1 MKRSSR
7 PGIKDVAA
15 AAGVSPT
22 TVSDALNGKGR
33 LPEETRARVK
43 AIADKLGY
51 RPNAIARGLRNRQ
64 VGLLG
69 LVLVPGAATSVT
81 TVSYWIEVLTQAAE
95 SALDRGYALVMLPAD
110 PEALAPMTFP
120 VDGVIVVDPIE
131 HDAVL
136 ASLRDEG
143 IPVVTVGRDIGGT
156 EEPWVDDAITE
167 GVVSLLTTIAR
178 PKERVVLLSVGNTK
192 SYVQDTIDG
201 VRAWKGHPAGYPRI
215 IEVESPILEDVQPAI
230 ATLVDEGL
238 PDVILAVNERMALST
253 HRALR
258 SSGIRIPGDVRLASL
273 VESADLARVKPSVTA
288 LVQHPR
294 RSAELAIAALIDLIE
309 GRRAPAPALTAMEL
323 RVRASAPKVTPASS
337 SRSRKAAPK
346 SR

>member
-51 RPNAIARGLRNRQ
+51 RPNAIARGLRSRQ

-69 LVLVPGAATSVT
+69 LVLVPGAATTVT

-95 SALDRGYALVMLPAD
+95 SALDSGYALVMLPAD
-110 PEALAPMTFP
+110 PDALSPMAFP
-120 VDGVIVVDPIE
+120 IDGVIVVDPIE

-136 ASLRDEG
+136 AALREER

-156 EEPWVDDAITE
+156 EEPWVDDAIE
-167 GVVSLLTTIAR
+167 AGVVHLLNTIAKPGERVALLT
-178 PKERVVLLSVGNTK
+178 VGNTK
-192 SYVQDTIDG
+192 SYVQDTLNG
-201 VRAWKGHPAGYPRI
+201 LQAWKGHPKAHPII

-230 ATLVDEGL
+230 TRLIEEGL
-238 PDVILAVNERMALST
+238 PDVILGVNERMTMSV

-258 SSGIRIPGDVRLASL
+258 SAGIRIPHDVRLASL
-273 VESADLARVKPSVTA
+273 VESPDLNRMKPAVTA

-294 RSAELAIAALIDLIE
+294 RSAELAISALIDLIE
-309 GRRAPAPALTAMEL
+309 GRGAAASALTPMDL
-323 RVRASAPKVTPASS
+323 RVRASAPKVVAAAKPRQRRDPGKAS
-337 SRSRKAAPK
+337 
-346 SR
+346 